1 MEDKRTIMKRL
12 DILENAMI
20 TNYLSELEFDSDEDR
35 TSLYDSLLYKTIV
48 EGTFD
53 DIFLSE
59 HLDGLD
65 NDEKQRIMSLARKY
79 NSLCLYDGNF
89 DYWQYSVDG
98 VTSGPSMIVALIL
111 SNYNYLIKL
120 AKDGGED
127 VLRFLNKF
135 QGSGIFDD
143 DAVITRLR
151 NSFYDDSVLEDVL
164 INMSKEDG
172 IYKDFTDSQKLVLCN
187 HPNGILYK
195 DKEDEPFEMVDVK
208 KLKMRIQKI
217 FIGSYDFEIEEIDL
231 SSFEDIISRIY
242 MEFNKDN
249 YNVYKK

>member
-1 MEDKRTIMKRL
+1 
-12 DILENAMI
+12 
-20 TNYLSELEFDSDEDR
+20 
-35 TSLYDSLLYKTIV
+35 
-48 EGTFD
+48 
-53 DIFLSE
+53 
-59 HLDGLD
+59 
-65 NDEKQRIMSLARKY
+65 MSLARKY

-151 NSFYDDSVLEDVL
+151 NSSYDDSVLEDVL

-208 KLKMRIQKI
+208 KLKMRIQI
-217 FIGSYDFEIEEIDL
+217 QCISLSLINMAIILNLEISIYHL